1 MKAVFECKPDFTFRD
16 FAIDKAVTVP
26 AEKLEEMLRHPAR
39 HQEIIAENAE
49 MMRVDGNDVY
59 HCLLV
64 TGEGRPDGL
73 LIESEGSGCA
83 RYASYVPEAT
93 ALRYPTLSKM
103 NRELAEAVDFIIAE
117 GTGQTGSGNWTL
129 TFDEL
134 EEKTGLCVEGKP
146 FLQETLGD
154 MLLSRPEVADLAI
167 DGGQFDMTYYL
178 DFCPNI
184 GKEAVPEEMPDRVSM
199 EEMRDYGYTWEGM
212 LPLEKEMALKL
223 ADGDLEVFILLPD
236 NTERMAD
243 SPEEI
248 AGHDGLFGVERQAW
262 QKYQENLKRSQA
274 QGMCQSM

>member
-1 MKAVFECKPDFTFRD
+1 MKALFECKPDFTFRD
-16 FAIDKAVTVP
+16 FVIEKAITVP
-26 AEKLEEMLRHPAR
+26 AEKLEEILRHPAR
-39 HQEIIAENAE
+39 HQEIIAENAGL
-49 MMRVDGNDVY
+49 MRVDGNDVY

-117 GTGQTGSGNWTL
+117 GTGQTSSGNWTL

-134 EEKTGLCVEGKP
+134 EEKTGLCIEGKP

-167 DGGQFDMTYYL
+167 DGGQFDVTYYL
-178 DFCPNI
+178 DYCPNI
-184 GKEAVPEEMPDRVSM
+184 GKVAVQEEMPDRVSL
-199 EEMRDYGYTWEGM
+199 EEMCDYGYTWEGM
-212 LPLEKEMALKL
+212 LPLEKEMALRL
-223 ADGDLEVFILLPD
+223 ADEDLEIFILLPD
-236 NTERMAD
+236 NTERTAE

-262 QKYQENLKRSQA
+262 QKYQENQKRNQA
-274 QGMCQSM
+274 QEMCQSM